1 MTSKKKLI
9 DDALHKLFGIKRY
22 QDQITSCLYE
32 SDFALGELKD
42 ILEDFPRDFQMAIE
56 KLTPLLDAAYN
67 LESWAIVHHQKIRQL
82 GAIFTQIE
90 ETQNRKPGDRK

>member
-1 MTSKKKLI
+1 MTTEKKLI
-9 DDALHKLFGIKRY
+9 DDALHKLFGIKSY

-42 ILEDFPRDFQMAIE
+42 ILKDFPRDFQTGIE
-56 KLTPLLDAAYN
+56 KLSTLLDAAYN

-82 GAIFTQIE
+82 GAILTQIE
-90 ETQNRKPGDRK
+90 ETQNQKMGGRK